1 MSEDSNSG
9 LGFTNNDYLTTT
21 LKLHFW
27 IIWHRA
33 GSISRL
39 EIKFSLSFVCR
50 FQLFRGW
57 FLSEI
62 TWLSIILLSHLH
74 LGIDQVESRI
84 HVALLKLLCASVFL
98 RLDTLIMLCWMSM
111 LFRLPTRDTLLSW
124 DRRYHHVCPFYSLGH
139 EFHTH
144 LSFSGPF
151 STVIW
156 SHFSSWMF
164 STPPD
169 SLASV
174 AHFIDQP
181 HIVSCSCVALVIKLL
196 MHAVVYNIW
205 RERNHR
211 IFRQNSCSMWRPK
224 FTLSKS
230 VKFGKLGKP

>member
-1 MSEDSNSG
+1 MKNFNYLGDDSYQKSLDYRSYCYHISTWG
-9 LGFTNNDYLTTT
+9 L
-21 LKLHFW
+21 
-27 IIWHRA
+27 I
-33 GSISRL
+33 
-39 EIKFSLSFVCR
+39 
-50 FQLFRGW
+50 
-57 FLSEI
+57 
-62 TWLSIILLSHLH
+62 
-74 LGIDQVESRI
+74 
-84 HVALLKLLCASVFL
+84 
-98 RLDTLIMLCWMSM
+98 
-111 LFRLPTRDTLLSW
+111 RLPTRDTLLSW

-196 MHAVVYNIW
+196 MHAVIHSFTEN
-205 RERNHR
+205 RMNRKLSTMENRRKKRRNV
-211 IFRQNSCSMWRPK
+211 
-224 FTLSKS
+224 LSFELAS
-230 VKFGKLGKP
+230 LTT